1 MREVNETITKTPGL
15 YTRRALDLNKLNW
28 STPKVVMD
36 NKTIS
41 NILVKYLLLISK
53 EYKCWGLS

>member
-28 STPKVVMD
+28 FTTKIVMD
-36 NKTIS
+36 NKTFS

-53 EYKCWGLS
+53 VYKCWGLL

>member
-15 YTRRALDLNKLNW
+15 YTRRALDLNKLSW
-28 STPKVVMD
+28 FTPKIAMD

-41 NILVKYLLLISK
+41 NILVKYLVLISK
-53 EYKCWGLS
+53 EYKCWSLP

>member
-28 STPKVVMD
+28 FTAKIVMD
-36 NKTIS
+36 NKTFS

-53 EYKCWGLS
+53 VYKCWGLS

>member
-15 YTRRALDLNKLNW
+15 YARRALDLNNLNW
-28 STPKVVMD
+28 FTPEIVMD

-41 NILVKYLLLISK
+41 NILMKYLLLISK
-53 EYKCWGLS
+53 EYKCWGIS

>member
-28 STPKVVMD
+28 FTHEIVMD
-36 NKTIS
+36 SKTIS
-41 NILVKYLLLISK
+41 NILVQYLLLISN
-53 EYKCWGLS
+53 EYKCWGIS

>member
-15 YTRRALDLNKLNW
+15 YTRRALDLNNLNW
-28 STPKVVMD
+28 FTPKIVMD

-41 NILVKYLLLISK
+41 NILMKYLLLISK
-53 EYKCWGLS
+53 EYKCWGIS